1 MLITGKIFSHIYM
14 FSFLTLDES
23 TLFYWSLTGS
33 NNSHTKQKHAINK
46 WASAVD
52 DWGSAIPGS
61 TKLTS
66 HGPKSTS
73 SRSKTVTDIPS
84 LTSGPSGR
92 SYAPSVLSDEVK
104 IISHSSD
111 TVKVKP
117 ERAPALSLYHN
128 GGLSDNDEIKGEER
142 EVAIKSPPKG
152 KRRMTSEVFFFL
164 ILIQLSN

>member
-1 MLITGKIFSHIYM
+1 MYPL
-14 FSFLTLDES
+14 LTLDES
-23 TLFYWSLTGS
+23 TLFYWTLTGS
-33 NNSHTKQKHAINK
+33 DISHTKQKHAINK

-52 DWGSAIPGS
+52 NWGIPG
-61 TKLTS
+61 TKFAS
-66 HGPKSTS
+66 RGPKSTS
-73 SRSKTVTDIPS
+73 SRSKTATDIPS

-104 IISHSSD
+104 IVSHHSSD

-117 ERAPALSLYHN
+117 EHAPALSLYHN

-152 KRRMTSEVFFFL
+152 KRRMTSEVFLFF
-164 ILIQLSN
+164 